1 MLDGIVTGY
10 EGKFDFPARGGP
22 PDLFYLLASVPRSGS
37 TYLSHVLWA
46 TGCLG
51 APLEYLNFDP
61 AGPYSF
67 ASKSPALQRDLW
79 RSVLRRR
86 TSPNGVFGLKAFPV
100 QLEALHQEN
109 PALVTGVLE
118 MLLNGGRSPRIV
130 YLSRRDRVAHAV
142 SYARA
147 ALSGVWRKEQ
157 EGPAPRVDYSEE
169 ALREAERLID
179 GQSSA
184 WEAMFQDL
192 GVQPLRLWHEDV
204 VAEPRR
210 AAARTAEYL
219 GVALSPAAAVQVPV
233 IAKQDQSDAKR
244 WISRY
249 APGPETRE
257 RDA

>member
-1 MLDGIVTGY
+1 MLDGIETGY
-10 EGKFDFPARGGP
+10 EGRYDFPGRGEP
-22 PDLFYLLASVPRSGS
+22 PDIFYLLASVPRSGS
-37 TYLSHVLWA
+37 TYLSHVLWG

-67 ASKSPALQRDLW
+67 ASSSPGLQRDLW

-100 QLEALHQEN
+100 QLEALQQDN
-109 PALVTGVLE
+109 AALVSDVFA
-118 MLLNGGRSPRIV
+118 MLMGSGRPRVV
-130 YLSRRDRVAHAV
+130 YLSRRDRVAHTV

-157 EGPAPRVDYSEE
+157 EGPAPSVDYSPE
-169 ALREAERLID
+169 ALRTGELLIE
-179 GQSSA
+179 GQSAA

-192 GVQPLRLWHEDV
+192 RVQPLRLWHEDV
-204 VAEPRR
+204 IADPRQ

-219 GVALSPAAAVQVPV
+219 GVHLSADAAVQVPV
-233 IAKQDQSDAKR
+233 IQKQDESDAKR

-249 APGPETRE
+249 AAESKSS
-257 RDA
+257 